1 MRQLLMKLKKLEPKQ
16 FFALLGVTIIVV
28 LAIDILLIV
37 RPQIGVIT
45 ALSAKTAQLKSDIDT
60 LLVNKQRMGQM
71 RLRLDGARHEARDF
85 KAMVHR
91 EDEIPSVLKIVS
103 TIANQY
109 GVKID
114 QLVPQKSDGVVIV
127 ANEDGKYTGLSIL
140 VKARSGYHDL
150 GRFLNRL
157 EQEKVFWQIESL
169 DITADEHDLARHA
182 VKMQIKI
189 LILGER

>member
-1 MRQLLMKLKKLEPKQ
+1 MRQLLMRFKELESKQ
-16 FFALLGVTIIVV
+16 FFALLGVAVIVV
-28 LAIDILLIV
+28 LAVDILLIV
-37 RPQIGVIT
+37 RSQIGVIT

-60 LLVNKQRMGQM
+60 LLVNEQRMGQL
-71 RLRLDGARHEARDF
+71 RLRLDGVRREAGGF

-91 EDEIPSVLKIVS
+91 EDEIPAVLKIVS
-103 TIANQY
+103 TFANQY

-114 QLVPQKSDGVVIV
+114 QLVPQKNDGVVIV

-169 DITADEHDLARHA
+169 DITADEHDPARHA
-182 VKMQIKI
+182 VKMQLKI